1 TAAGLASTARSRPG
15 RWESLTQQE
24 RRVAWL
30 VAEGIS
36 NPEIARRLG
45 ISARTVQTHVS
56 HALVKLGVT
65 SRVELALRAAGAE
78 VAGGQEG
85 TPQQVRTAGVGD
97 PGVPEGELPQR
108 ARPTQQGEPGIGHT
122 RAGQVQLPEPVELR
136 EKGHGGV
143 ADLAGHRE
151 GAEDSER

>member
-1 TAAGLASTARSRPG
+1 MDARPLAEEALEIYRNMGAAGDANRAETRLGGLWEPGMAPERRERPMRAATPGTSSNATRAAAAGLASTGRSRPG
-15 RWESLTQQE
+15 RWESLTPQE

-78 VAGGQEG
+78 RPGGPGAAAG
-85 TPQQVRTAGVGD
+85 
-97 PGVPEGELPQR
+97 
-108 ARPTQQGEPGIGHT
+108 
-122 RAGQVQLPEPVELR
+122 
-136 EKGHGGV
+136 
-143 ADLAGHRE
+143 
-151 GAEDSER
+151 

>member
-1 TAAGLASTARSRPG
+1 VAKTRTG
-15 RWESLTQQE
+15 RWDSLTPAE

-56 HALVKLGVT
+56 HALEKLGVT

-78 VAGGQEG
+78 RPSGPGAAAG
-85 TPQQVRTAGVGD
+85 
-97 PGVPEGELPQR
+97 
-108 ARPTQQGEPGIGHT
+108 
-122 RAGQVQLPEPVELR
+122 
-136 EKGHGGV
+136 
-143 ADLAGHRE
+143 
-151 GAEDSER
+151 

>member
-1 TAAGLASTARSRPG
+1 MDARPLAEEALGLYRSMDAVADITRAQARLRRVWEGGAPWDGQARPVQAAPSGTSAKSARRARTANTRVG
-15 RWESLTQQE
+15 RWESLTPAE

-78 VAGGQEG
+78 GPGGPGAAAG
-85 TPQQVRTAGVGD
+85 
-97 PGVPEGELPQR
+97 
-108 ARPTQQGEPGIGHT
+108 
-122 RAGQVQLPEPVELR
+122 
-136 EKGHGGV
+136 
-143 ADLAGHRE
+143 
-151 GAEDSER
+151 